1 MSAENQEESDETAPA
16 VSKKKNLTEADKK
29 WGKKVIDRGFCIV
42 PSLLLREQHTLKLS
56 AAELVLLLQIA
67 DHWWQAANTPFP
79 GKAELAMRLDV
90 TERQVQ
96 RIIAKLEKSG
106 LVQRG
111 ERWNKYHARMSNF
124 YFLDGL
130 VKRLQELERVQAEK
144 DEAADKAVAEVS
156 ARRAAKA
163 RKSAPKPRTP

>member
-1 MSAENQEESDETAPA
+1 MSTENQEESDEAAPG

-29 WGKKVIDRGFCIV
+29 WGKKVIDRGFCII

-56 AAELVLLLQIA
+56 SAELVLLLQIA

-79 GKAELAMRLDV
+79 GKAELAKRLGV

-130 VKRLQELERVQAEK
+130 VKKLQELELFEVEK
-144 DEAADKAVAEVS
+144 EEAASTAAAEVS
-156 ARRAAKA
+156 ARRLASSKRSATKTRAA
-163 RKSAPKPRTP
+163 

>member
-1 MSAENQEESDETAPA
+1 MIADNQEESEEAAPA

-29 WGKKVIDRGFCIV
+29 WGKKVIDIGFCII

-56 AAELVLLLQIA
+56 AAELVVLLQIA

-79 GKAELAMRLDV
+79 GKAELAKRLDV

-111 ERWNKYHARMSNF
+111 ERRNKYHARMSNF

-130 VKRLQELERVQAEK
+130 VKKLQELEQVEVEK
-144 DEAADKAVAEVS
+144 KEAASKATAEVS
-156 ARRAAKA
+156 ARRLASAKRSAANA
-163 RKSAPKPRTP
+163 RVA